1 MPERDLRT
9 TYANRAKRRHNPRSY
24 LDTLIDEDGY
34 YACPLCD
41 KPHANRADLQEHLMS
56 NHRHSLTREGI
67 LPLGTR
73 TDYAV
78 ANRAPDPKAI
88 ADAELSGP
96 LTADPAYRPILKWCP
111 KTHTYIQVGV
121 KRVFVLR

>member
-1 MPERDLRT
+1 MLSAVRAQ
-9 TYANRAKRRHNPRSY
+9 TYTRASI

-34 YACPLCD
+34 YACPQCG
-41 KPHANRADLQEHLMS
+41 KPYQDRVDLKEHLITK
-56 NHRHSLTREGI
+56 HGHTLRRDGVV
-67 LPLGTR
+67 PLGTR